1 MTCAIIG
8 CGNALPALDVTNDH
22 MAQLVETSD
31 EWISKRTGIK
41 SRKVAVEETSTDL
54 AETASRKALGWADGG
69 YAERTIKPEDID
81 LIVFATVTPDV

>member
-31 EWISKRTGIK
+31 EWISKSYRHQEPQSCRRGEPVLILLRQLHAK
-41 SRKVAVEETSTDL
+41 RLAGQMVATQS
-54 AETASRKALGWADGG
+54 A
-69 YAERTIKPEDID
+69 P
-81 LIVFATVTPDV
+81 

>member
-1 MTCAIIG
+1 
-8 CGNALPALDVTNDH
+8 

-54 AETASRKALGWADGG
+54 AETASRKALGWTDGG
-69 YAERTIKPEDID
+69 YAERTINPEDID
-81 LIVFATVTPDV
+81 LIVFATVTPDVLVPSNAAILRRRLGL

>member
-54 AETASRKALGWADGG
+54 AALHVKRLAG
-69 YAERTIKPEDID
+69 
-81 LIVFATVTPDV
+81 LMVATQSAP